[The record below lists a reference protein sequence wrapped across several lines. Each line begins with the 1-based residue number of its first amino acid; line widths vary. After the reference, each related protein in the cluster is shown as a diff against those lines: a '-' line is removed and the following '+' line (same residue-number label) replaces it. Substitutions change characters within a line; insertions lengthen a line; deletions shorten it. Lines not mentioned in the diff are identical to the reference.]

1 MPSWFDLRTLDATAP
16 EDEEGIL
23 RATQLIHGLISDEI
37 KVSVQ
42 LYLVITVGMLKLNQN
57 RKANIFFFYKKTE
70 HMMKNKKKDF
80 LCNFYLA
87 TKRKYPKFY

>member
-42 LYLVITVGMLKLNQN
+42 LYLVITVGMLKLNQI
-57 RKANIFFFYKKTE
+57 RKANIFFSIKKQNT
-70 HMMKNKKKDF
+70 
-80 LCNFYLA
+80 
-87 TKRKYPKFY
+87 

>member
-57 RKANIFFFYKKTE
+57 RKANIFFSIKKQNT
-70 HMMKNKKKDF
+70 
-80 LCNFYLA
+80 
-87 TKRKYPKFY
+87 

>member
-42 LYLVITVGMLKLNQN
+42 LYLVITVEMLKLNQN
-57 RKANIFFFYKKTE
+57 RKANIFFSIKKQNT
-70 HMMKNKKKDF
+70 
-80 LCNFYLA
+80 
-87 TKRKYPKFY
+87 